1 LKPVT
6 FLLFLASLAV
16 MEYLLRRPHKK
27 QDDNP
32 KGVNRGGAAVEDP
45 ISEMTTMPGLFALGR
60 ALEKHGRGEIP
71 GVEPA
76 PRVHLPPVDG
86 V

>member
-1 LKPVT
+1 MT

-16 MEYLLRRPHKK
+16 MEYLLRTPRKK

-32 KGVNRGGAAVEDP
+32 KGINRMGAAVENP
-45 ISEMTTMPGLFALGR
+45 SSEVTTMPGLFALGR
-60 ALEKHGRGEIP
+60 ALERHGRGEIP

>member
-1 LKPVT
+1 MKPVT

-16 MEYLLRRPHKK
+16 MEYLLRKPRKK

-32 KGVNRGGAAVEDP
+32 KGINRGGAAAQDP
-45 ISEMTTMPGLFALGR
+45 LSALTTMPGLFALGR
-60 ALEKHGRGEIP
+60 ALEEYGRGEIP
-71 GVEPA
+71 GVERA
-76 PRVHLPPVDG
+76 PRVGVPPADG

>member
-1 LKPVT
+1 MKPVT

-16 MEYLLRRPHKK
+16 MEYMLRKPRKK

-32 KGVNRGGAAVEDP
+32 KGVNKGGAAAQGPLSAE
-45 ISEMTTMPGLFALGR
+45 TTMPGLFALGR
-60 ALEKHGRGEIP
+60 ALEEHGRGKAP

-76 PRVHLPPVDG
+76 PRVYVPPVDG

>member
-1 LKPVT
+1 MKPVT

-16 MEYLLRRPHKK
+16 MEYLLRKPRKK

-32 KGVNRGGAAVEDP
+32 KGINRGGAAAQDP
-45 ISEMTTMPGLFALGR
+45 LSAVTTMPGLFALGR
-60 ALEKHGRGEIP
+60 ALEEHGRGEFP
-71 GVEPA
+71 GVQPA
-76 PRVHLPPVDG
+76 PQVHVPPVDG